1 MRHTRTWRFR
11 QGLQN
16 LKKILFSF
24 NWGERERE
32 REKGGQVHFCCSST
46 MTTPSAV
53 MLKDARTSWLVGKE
67 EKQDSRRREEEWLKI
82 RLGTLNR
89 VTAEVT
95 TWWKETRVLRVLL
108 VSLFLSFL
116 FFLSWARGNGLKRVC
131 LRGWLG
137 GCRRKIVGGIL
148 KRRSAGI
155 NSHMA
160 YVLFFFFF
168 RWLYW
173 PRRVYLTIFS
183 FIF

>member
-1 MRHTRTWRFR
+1 
-11 QGLQN
+11 
-16 LKKILFSF
+16 
-24 NWGERERE
+24 
-32 REKGGQVHFCCSST
+32 

-116 FFLSWARGNGLKRVC
+116 FFSWARGNGLKRVC

-160 YVLFFFFF
+160 YVLFFSLVVLASSCLFNDILFHLLARVSLATFFLF
-168 RWLYW
+168 LHCQQHWS
-173 PRRVYLTIFS
+173 ISNSIQS
-183 FIF
+183 FFYRGFCLSVS